1 MTDRPGTGCA
11 LAVMLGVVVWAGGFA
26 GAHVATAEPT
36 GAIGTALIG
45 GKATWYDD
53 GSGYYG
59 AAGPVLREALGGDPA
74 FRGQT
79 VRVCADE
86 CVLVRLTDWCACGDR
101 GGVPTLIDLSPD
113 AFARLAPLSAGV
125 IDVTIELGGVVLP
138 PTDTEG
144 VQ

>member
-1 MTDRPGTGCA
+1 MTTVVIILLGDLLSLLLLIGIFAPKPEP
-11 LAVMLGVVVWAGGFA
+11 AVVEGGV
-26 GAHVATAEPT
+26 
-36 GAIGTALIG
+36 GTALVG
-45 GKATWYDD
+45 GKATWYDN
-53 GSGYYG
+53 GSGLYG

-138 PTDTEG
+138 ATDTEG

>member
-1 MTDRPGTGCA
+1 MTTVVII
-11 LAVMLGVVVWAGGFA
+11 LLGDLLSLLLLIGIFA
-26 GAHVATAEPT
+26 PKPEPT
-36 GAIGTALIG
+36 VEGDVGTAAIG

-53 GSGYYG
+53 GPGLYG

-101 GGVPTLIDLSPD
+101 GGVPILIDLSPD

-125 IDVTIELGGVVLP
+125 IDVTIELGGVALP
-138 PTDTEG
+138 ETDTEG

>member
-1 MTDRPGTGCA
+1 MTTVVIILLGDLLSILLLIGIFAPKPEP
-11 LAVMLGVVVWAGGFA
+11 AVEGD
-26 GAHVATAEPT
+26 
-36 GAIGTALIG
+36 IGTALVG

-79 VRVCADE
+79 VRVCADD

-125 IDVTIELGGVVLP
+125 INVTIELGGVVLP
-138 PTDTEG
+138 ETSTEG
-144 VQ
+144 EAIR

>member
-1 MTDRPGTGCA
+1 MTTVVIILLGDLLSLVLLIGIFAPEPEP
-11 LAVMLGVVVWAGGFA
+11 AVEGD
-26 GAHVATAEPT
+26 
-36 GAIGTALIG
+36 IGTALVG

-53 GSGYYG
+53 GPGLYG

-79 VRVCADE
+79 VRVCADD

-101 GGVPTLIDLSPD
+101 GGVPTVIDLSPD

-138 PTDTEG
+138 ATDTEG

>member
-1 MTDRPGTGCA
+1 MTTVVIILLGDLLSLVLLIGIFAPKPEP
-11 LAVMLGVVVWAGGFA
+11 AVEGD
-26 GAHVATAEPT
+26 
-36 GAIGTALIG
+36 IGTALVG

-79 VRVCADE
+79 VRVCADD

-101 GGVPTLIDLSPD
+101 GGAPTLIDLSPD

-138 PTDTEG
+138 ATDTEG

>member
-1 MTDRPGTGCA
+1 MTTVVIILLGDLLSLLLLIGIFAPKPEP
-11 LAVMLGVVVWAGGFA
+11 AVEGDV
-26 GAHVATAEPT
+26 
-36 GAIGTALIG
+36 GTAAIG

-79 VRVCADE
+79 VRVCADD

-125 IDVTIELGGVVLP
+125 IDVTIELGGVTLP
-138 PTDTEG
+138 ETSTEG
-144 VQ
+144 EAIR

>member
-1 MTDRPGTGCA
+1 MTTVVII
-11 LAVMLGVVVWAGGFA
+11 LLGDLLSLLLLIGIFA
-26 GAHVATAEPT
+26 PKPEPT
-36 GAIGTALIG
+36 VEGDVGTALIG
-45 GKATWYDD
+45 GEATWYDD

-79 VRVCADE
+79 VRVCADD

-125 IDVTIELGGVVLP
+125 IDVTIELGGVTLP
-138 PTDTEG
+138 ETDTEG

>member
-1 MTDRPGTGCA
+1 MTT
-11 LAVMLGVVVWAGGFA
+11 VVVILLGDLLSLLLLIGIFA
-26 GAHVATAEPT
+26 PKPEPAVVE
-36 GAIGTALIG
+36 GEVGTALIG

-53 GSGYYG
+53 GSGLYG

-79 VRVCADE
+79 VRVCADD

-125 IDVTIELGGVVLP
+125 IDVTIELGGVTLP
-138 PTDTEG
+138 ETSTEG
-144 VQ
+144 EAIR